1 MVYLIMN
8 VNIHKLQIQYNLL
21 LLLNNNEKYKLSEVV
36 TFIDYVPHD
45 EVKIY
50 QQKSQVLLLAV
61 NNVPSAKGI
70 VTGKIFEYLQA
81 QRPIVAIAPTD
92 GDLAAILEA
101 SKAGFVVDF
110 EEVNKLKE
118 ILVDLHKQYREGNL
132 KVNSVGVEQYHRRTL
147 TTQLANIIKK

>member
-1 MVYLIMN
+1 MVLKKLNYL
-8 VNIHKLQIQYNLL
+8 
-21 LLLNNNEKYKLSEVV
+21 
-36 TFIDYVPHD
+36 PHE

-92 GDLAAILEA
+92 GDVAAVLEETKSGA
-101 SKAGFVVDF
+101 VVGFDDT
-110 EEVNKLKE
+110 ESLKK
-118 ILVDLHKQYREGNL
+118 ILVDLYQEYQNGSL
-132 KVNSVGVEQYHRRTL
+132 KIKAIGVEKYHRKAL
-147 TTQLANIIKK
+147 TEALVNIIKK